1 MPSPLWRGGLFVC
14 RALVRAM
21 TISEIINK
29 AVEKA
34 GRTPENIL
42 SVEVLLAYCLNLEKE
57 DLFMEPGREI
67 SATEVNRFVPLFERF
82 IMGEPVA
89 YLTGIKEFYGLDF
102 YVDANVLIPRPETE
116 LLVDKV
122 LSVVP
127 DKGAE
132 VKILDVGTGSGC
144 IAISLAKRLP
154 SAMITA
160 TDISGPAIEIARRN
174 AFSHGVESRINFVV
188 TDLMENIEGPF
199 DFVVANL
206 PYIGKEKFNFVS
218 REAEKYEPHVALFG
232 GDDGLRL
239 YEKLFRQLNSQK
251 WRPRFF
257 MGEFG
262 FLQGDEMRR
271 ILGEHFGGLGRDI
284 LKDYASIERIFVVG
298 FDPPHTSR
306 RRVCFKKEV
315 RVSGHD
321 SHERKTTEN

>member
-1 MPSPLWRGGLFVC
+1 
-14 RALVRAM
+14 M
-21 TISEIINK
+21 TISEIIKK

-42 SVEVLLAYCLNLEKE
+42 SVEVLLAYCLDLEKE
-57 DLFMEPGREI
+57 DLFMEPGRIVSPAE
-67 SATEVNRFVPLFERF
+67 ENRFVSLFERF

-89 YLTGIKEFYGLDF
+89 YLTGKKEFYGLDF
-102 YVDANVLIPRPETE
+102 DVDGNVLIPRPETE
-116 LLVDKV
+116 LLVEKV

-127 DKGAE
+127 EKGAG

-144 IAISLAKRLP
+144 IAISLAKSLP
-154 SAMITA
+154 YASITA
-160 TDISGPAIEIARRN
+160 TDISAPAIEVAKKN
-174 AFSHGVESRINFVV
+174 ALKHGVDSRINFVV
-188 TDLMENIEGPF
+188 TDLMENIDGPF

-232 GDDGLRL
+232 GEDGLRL
-239 YEKLFRQLNSQK
+239 YDKLFRQLNSLK

-271 ILGEHFGGLGRDI
+271 ILSEHFGGSGKEI

-298 FDPPHTSR
+298 FDSQP
-306 RRVCFKKEV
+306 
-315 RVSGHD
+315 
-321 SHERKTTEN
+321 